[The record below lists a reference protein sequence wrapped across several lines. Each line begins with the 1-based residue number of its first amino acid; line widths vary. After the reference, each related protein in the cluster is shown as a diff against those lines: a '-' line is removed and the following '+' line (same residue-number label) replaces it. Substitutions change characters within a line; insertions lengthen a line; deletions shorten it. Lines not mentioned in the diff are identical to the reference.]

1 MTWVSVSSTKHVV
14 GSPSAERFIA
24 IIAEIH
30 EQRTSWKS
38 AGGGCIDHDFML
50 GRAPQS
56 YSMPFFALRVV
67 RASKSKAN
75 LLPHFDP
82 FDPNRGPAAG
92 LAARANFSEP
102 NF

>member
-38 AGGGCIDHDFML
+38 AGGGCIGHDFML
-50 GRAPQS
+50 GRAP
-56 YSMPFFALRVV
+56 PELFHAILC
-67 RASKSKAN
+67 ASSCS
-75 LLPHFDP
+75 
-82 FDPNRGPAAG
+82 R
-92 LAARANFSEP
+92 
-102 NF
+102 